1 MKLKSF
7 LLILIAAAAVQ
18 AQSPSKVLSRA
29 NKALGSEKV
38 LKSVRSWQS
47 SGTITRK
54 SDGATGR
61 YEAEASGGSLYGG
74 MFDLNGFEYAVG
86 YNGKSGWMRDSR
98 NGLRTLTGEAAKDFQ
113 AEAVY
118 RNSRWL
124 SAKAEKTK
132 ISAGG
137 TVNVSG
143 RPASVVVL
151 NSSKGVQ
158 MKLFFDQAT
167 GLLVREEIPQ
177 GPLVKSFDYSDYRIV
192 SGIQTAFAIV
202 SKIADETFEI
212 KLDSVKYNEP
222 VARAKFDFP
231 RVSNEP
237 IPDIPTLFAEIKANA
252 ERVDEILENY
262 SYTELRID
270 REPLPNGE
278 LVEKSSEKRLLTFYK
293 GLSHQSPDRE
303 ERPTFVRFGS
313 GERRPRRA
321 EAGCRDRGPHRRQR
335 AQGRKTARNGIRY
348 RRNSERRGP
357 TDHDRRSAEG
367 IDPHESSPRALQE
380 QRRHRLRLRAESGV
394 QAAVADGKALRPLH
408 RRGLGRYENEAG
420 SPARRRS
427 DEKRREFHRQSKA
440 RRIVHDR
447 E

>member
-1 MKLKSF
+1 MDARFAKRFEDVDRRGGKGL
-7 LLILIAAAAVQ
+7 
-18 AQSPSKVLSRA
+18 
-29 NKALGSEKV
+29 
-38 LKSVRSWQS
+38 
-47 SGTITRK
+47 
-54 SDGATGR
+54 
-61 YEAEASGGSLYGG
+61 SGGSRLPELALVEREG
-74 MFDLNGFEYAVG
+74 
-86 YNGKSGWMRDSR
+86 R
-98 NGLRTLTGEAAKDFQ
+98 
-113 AEAVY
+113 
-118 RNSRWL
+118 
-124 SAKAEKTK
+124 KTK

-293 GLSHQSPDRE
+293 GYRINRLIEKNGRPLSASDQEKEDRDAQKQVAE
-303 ERPTFVRFGS
+303 IEGRIADKERKAAKQREMGS
-313 GERRPRRA
+313 G
-321 EAGCRDRGPHRRQR
+321 
-335 AQGRKTARNGIRY
+335 IW
-348 RRNSERRGP
+348 RNSERRGP
-357 TDHDRRSAEG
+357 ADHDRRSAEG